1 LIGYTAP
8 TQAGAHTMT
17 EQPPSSDEVADL
29 MRDLNQ
35 NLDTMTEA
43 ERTQWLARKQALLA
57 RIEAQEP
64 G

>member
-1 LIGYTAP
+1 
-8 TQAGAHTMT
+8 MT